1 MVLPFLLFVFMVPDS
16 LAFIP
21 LTTTITSSS
30 VSSSFILHC
39 ICIDCKWV
47 TNCRAYHFVET
58 KHEQPHLNEHPTF
71 LPRDGSPTIHVN
83 IRPAKNTMVDSSEG
97 NQFRKESTLQD
108 TPSVMEQLL
117 LQQLEQT
124 PQEEAKDRR
133 LGISSSSSFSTTTTT
148 YEYDVVACADFVLD
162 QGCWVRNMPEEIR
175 RANPHFVPT

>member
-1 MVLPFLLFVFMVPDS
+1 
-16 LAFIP
+16 
-21 LTTTITSSS
+21 
-30 VSSSFILHC
+30 
-39 ICIDCKWV
+39 
-47 TNCRAYHFVET
+47 
-58 KHEQPHLNEHPTF
+58 
-71 LPRDGSPTIHVN
+71 
-83 IRPAKNTMVDSSEG
+83 MVDSSEG

-124 PQEEAKDRR
+124 PQEEAKNRR

-162 QGCWVRNMPEEIR
+162 QGCWIRNMPEEIR